1 MKQQRVETEDENWVK
16 SIKIESC
23 EEPESIPSTKIKVLN
38 IPNLIGFFLG
48 NEQKIKEASKEA
60 LITKNMRKIRK
71 TEKSMIKRDNQ
82 AMMRLTCSSFSSSYA
97 AVEKYISS

>member
-60 LITKNMRKIRK
+60 LITKKYEKNPQNWKKYDQKRQSSNDETNM
-71 TEKSMIKRDNQ
+71 
-82 AMMRLTCSSFSSSYA
+82 
-97 AVEKYISS
+97 